1 MLHAVSITITK
12 IEKHL
17 QRFVRPAAPDGAV
30 LYPGLGHELL
40 GGGDG
45 VGDAGD
51 GEEGGEVGG
60 VAAHDQHHEHPPGG
74 HHHPARGRS
83 ETDIYLYTI

>member
-1 MLHAVSITITK
+1 MS
-12 IEKHL
+12 KHL
-17 QRFVRPAAPDGAV
+17 QRLVRPAAPDGAV

-83 ETDIYLYTI
+83 ETYLYLYTIGC